1 MTNTEAKT
9 ILSAAFPAI
18 TWRLAGNEWWAN
30 VYGEVGKTN
39 IAVCPPDEGVG
50 RETWECSLR
59 PCGVTVGLRDGETL
73 PELVRR
79 ASIVLTVNDWHA
91 TRARVVGGSEV
102 AALFDT
108 PDGDGDGFMSRRE
121 LWEIKAGRMPPRKL
135 PAPTRWG
142 TRLEDVII
150 EAVREE
156 LKLDAYAWRD
166 VDVDALPLPHGVTR
180 VATDRGVMLIHESG
194 LGGNPDGVIITPDGI
209 EGLEIKN
216 VSGMAL
222 RTMWPN
228 GGETLKPGIE
238 MQNRAYQALTG
249 FARWHTVALVD
260 GRELKP
266 WTVDYDPAVT
276 AGLFEETRRFWASIA
291 ANDPPPWCI
300 PRDNDAIGRAW
311 NAMNAGTTE
320 KRDGDEA
327 FVSAAAAF
335 ADART
340 RRLEA
345 EKREEAEEARLRLA
359 IGEAE
364 TITADGWTVTA
375 KRAKDTAG
383 TIITLDMVGQT
394 INARKGSRRLLVKP
408 PKELS

>member
-1 MTNTEAKT
+1 M
-9 ILSAAFPAI
+9 
-18 TWRLAGNEWWAN
+18 
-30 VYGEVGKTN
+30 
-39 IAVCPPDEGVG
+39 
-50 RETWECSLR
+50 
-59 PCGVTVGLRDGETL
+59 
-73 PELVRR
+73 
-79 ASIVLTVNDWHA
+79 NDWHA
-91 TRARVVGGSEV
+91 TRARIVGGSEV

-108 PDGDGDGFMSRRE
+108 DTGDGDGFMSRRE
-121 LWEIKAGRMPPRKL
+121 LWETKAGRMPPRKL

-166 VDVDALPLPHGVTR
+166 VAVDALPLPHGVTR
-180 VATDRGVMLIHESG
+180 VETDRGVMLVHESG
-194 LGGNPDGVIITPDGI
+194 LGGNPDGVIATPNGI

-222 RTMWPN
+222 RTWPN
-228 GGETLKPGIE
+228 GGETLKPGYE
-238 MQNRAYQALTG
+238 MQSRAYQALTG

-260 GRELKP
+260 GRALKL
-266 WTVDYDPAVT
+266 WTVEYDPDVT
-276 AGLFEETRRFWASIA
+276 AGLFAETRRFWASIT

-311 NAMNAGTTE
+311 NALDAAGTV

-327 FVSAAAAF
+327 FVAAAAAF
-335 ADART
+335 ADARA

-345 EKREEAEEARLRLA
+345 EKLEGAEEARLRLA
-359 IGEAE
+359 IGDAE
-364 TITADGWTVTA
+364 TITADGWTITA
-375 KRAKDTAG
+375 KRSKDTPG
-383 TIITLDMVGQT
+383 TIITADMVGQT

-408 PKELS
+408 PKDLT